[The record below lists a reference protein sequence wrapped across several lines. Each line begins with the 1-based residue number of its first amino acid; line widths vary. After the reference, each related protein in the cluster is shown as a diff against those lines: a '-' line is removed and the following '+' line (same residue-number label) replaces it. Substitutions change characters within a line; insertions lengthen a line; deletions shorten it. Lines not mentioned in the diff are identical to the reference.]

1 MLAYVRQKI
10 DAIENVTARASLRK
24 CVPVAERLMADWRCR
39 VMPNELLVVAA
50 TPKGGLVVVADDWP
64 KASENAFLLAQREH
78 DNCAAALIAA
88 IESMEGDLVL
98 GGLWFLGSGKGKFE
112 AERARIAKS
121 GKMPLVIALAAYE
134 GGSLMTLV
142 AMVEMPPTYVT
153 GATAPM
159 GSI

>member
-1 MLAYVRQKI
+1 
-10 DAIENVTARASLRK
+10 
-24 CVPVAERLMADWRCR
+24 
-39 VMPNELLVVAA
+39 VAA

-64 KASENAFLLAQREH
+64 KASENAFLLVQQEH

-121 GKMPLVIALAAYE
+121 GKMPLVIALAAYSYCVMNGFAAGIFGFE
-134 GGSLMTLV
+134 RRSRDI
-142 AMVEMPPTYVT
+142 
-153 GATAPM
+153 ATAF
-159 GSI
+159 